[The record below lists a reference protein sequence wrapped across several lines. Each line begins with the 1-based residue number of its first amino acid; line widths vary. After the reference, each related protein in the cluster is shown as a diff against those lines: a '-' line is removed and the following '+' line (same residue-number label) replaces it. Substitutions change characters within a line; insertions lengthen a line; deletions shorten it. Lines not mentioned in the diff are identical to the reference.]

1 MQGVRIRLEEYPFV
15 KYNFRQGEYYFKN
28 DVETY
33 IDYAKL
39 YDEDKTTIAA
49 NQPQLFKVEYTDDEN
64 LIYPTIRSVKNNF
77 ERQGNIVVNRQQS
90 KTYSFDKLGKYKRK
104 EWSFQNEVRYIINMS
119 LWSMKEL
126 ENCQSVEQQYNLVNR
141 LEDEKYKAPYDL
153 FFLKLR
159 EDALLNMEIMLG
171 PKVTESQKEIV
182 HLIVKKYCPNAEII
196 TSNLKI
202 K

>member
-1 MQGVRIRLEEYPFV
+1 M
-15 KYNFRQGEYYFKN
+15 
-28 DVETY
+28 
-33 IDYAKL
+33 
-39 YDEDKTTIAA
+39 
-49 NQPQLFKVEYTDDEN
+49 FKVEYTDDEN

>member
-1 MQGVRIRLEEYPFV
+1 M
-15 KYNFRQGEYYFKN
+15 
-28 DVETY
+28 
-33 IDYAKL
+33 
-39 YDEDKTTIAA
+39 
-49 NQPQLFKVEYTDDEN
+49 
-64 LIYPTIRSVKNNF
+64 IRSVKNNF

-159 EDALLNMEIMLG
+159 EDALSNMEIMLG